1 MGRRK
6 SKSRGIWGGR
16 PRPVKDVLV
25 DMKNSCGLVLDLA
38 YASLFLND
46 EDLAKEVLEIERDI
60 DSLLYEIWASASL
73 AVRDVEDAEALV
85 CIMKLAISIDSI
97 SNAVADIV
105 NVVRLK
111 LGLPSQLK
119 EALSKIEPQ
128 YRRITVVKGS
138 PIVGRSLGELGLDV
152 NMGVFVLAIRRGA
165 KVMIGPKDD
174 ERIFDGDILIV
185 RGPIDGLNDLS
196 RIASGEV
203 KDLREV
209 FGDEF

>member
-1 MGRRK
+1 
-6 SKSRGIWGGR
+6 
-16 PRPVKDVLV
+16 VKDVLI
-25 DMKNSCGLVLDLA
+25 DMKNSCGLMLDLA

-46 EDLAKEVLEIERDI
+46 EDLAEEVLEIERDI

-73 AVRDVEDAEALV
+73 AVRDVEDAEALAG
-85 CIMKLAISIDSI
+85 IMKLAISIDGI

-105 NVVRLK
+105 NVIRLK

-119 EALSKIEPQ
+119 EALSRIEPQ

-165 KVMIGPKDD
+165 KIIIDPEDS
-174 ERIFDGDILIV
+174 ETIFEGDILIV